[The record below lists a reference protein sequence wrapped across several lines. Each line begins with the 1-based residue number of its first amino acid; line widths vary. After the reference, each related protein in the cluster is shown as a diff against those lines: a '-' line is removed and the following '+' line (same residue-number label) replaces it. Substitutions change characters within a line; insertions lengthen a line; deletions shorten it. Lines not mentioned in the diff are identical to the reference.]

1 VGSLKLTVTALL
13 VHQSIRLISPL
24 SSHPQNRPRASG
36 CNDKQKCV
44 VRTTRR
50 SSIAGHHLRGH
61 LLFKFHRLT
70 SPTAIH
76 QWRIGIPATLTKCF
90 GSRLLPN
97 PCLRVMSTS
106 LRIRARSGGRIGRVV
121 FHCTPR
127 FPDARLYG
135 AREFVF
141 EVNEKPYCKL
151 PYVRFSILHVISS

>member
-1 VGSLKLTVTALL
+1 
-13 VHQSIRLISPL
+13 
-24 SSHPQNRPRASG
+24 
-36 CNDKQKCV
+36 
-44 VRTTRR
+44 
-50 SSIAGHHLRGH
+50 
-61 LLFKFHRLT
+61 
-70 SPTAIH
+70 
-76 QWRIGIPATLTKCF
+76 
-90 GSRLLPN
+90 
-97 PCLRVMSTS
+97 MSTS